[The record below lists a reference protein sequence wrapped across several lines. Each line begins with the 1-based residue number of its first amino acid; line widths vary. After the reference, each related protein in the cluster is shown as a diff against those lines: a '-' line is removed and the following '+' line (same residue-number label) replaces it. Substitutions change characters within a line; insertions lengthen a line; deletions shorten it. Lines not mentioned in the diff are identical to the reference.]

1 MKRIVSRILIFAL
14 VLLSLAF
21 LAGCKKDKDESSSV
35 SSEEVIEEKDY
46 LSVDTAISYSAGN
59 DSNWS
64 YGNQR
69 KEFPGNEACY
79 VRIASTAISSKG
91 KGVGDEIIV
100 TYKFTG
106 AKNCEIEISDGIVSE
121 VKCDDDN
128 IKEFSKT
135 LDAEKQKNAVEDI
148 VIFKYT
154 PSGSDSVV
162 LEITYDDQ
170 IASKY
175 DKRSTVYFENN

>member
-1 MKRIVSRILIFAL
+1 MKRIISVALIVSLI
-14 VLLSLAF
+14 LLSMTVLVS
-21 LAGCKKDKDESSSV
+21 CKKDKVESSNASAKV
-35 SSEEVIEEKDY
+35 IIEEKDY

-69 KEFPGNEACY
+69 KEFPSDEACY

-91 KGVGDEIIV
+91 KGVGNEITV

-106 AKNCEIEISDGIVSE
+106 AKNCKIEISDGIVSE
-121 VKCDDDN
+121 VQNDDDN
-128 IKEFSKT
+128 IKEFTKT
-135 LDAEKQKNAVEDI
+135 LYAEKQKNAEEDV

-154 PSGSDSVV
+154 PKDSESVV
-162 LEITYDDQ
+162 LEIVYDDQ